1 MKVRAGIEVSSQSDI
16 GCQRKNNEDFFG
28 YWEPEDDRQFL
39 RKGRLAVVADGMGG
53 YEGGQEAS
61 RLAVETLV
69 AVYRDAVGD
78 DPQQALVEG
87 LRAAHEQIRRYSFAH
102 PELRGMGTTCT
113 AAAIVRGG
121 LAGPL
126 GGPLYDA
133 LYYVHVGDTRLYL
146 IRDGRITQIT
156 RDHSYVGRLVES
168 GMISR
173 EEAETHPQRNILTAA
188 LGTNPDLIMESP
200 GQPEPLRPKDVLLIC
215 SDGLWGQVRDPE
227 ILAAVENNSVEQA
240 GHELIT
246 LARERGG
253 PDNITVEILRLR

>member
-1 MKVRAGIEVSSQSDI
+1 MKVRTGIEVSSQSDI
-16 GCQRKNNEDFFG
+16 GCLRQNNEDSFG
-28 YWEPEDDRQFL
+28 YWEPEDDQQFL

-61 RLAVETLV
+61 RLAVETLME
-69 AVYRDAVGD
+69 VYRDFGGD
-78 DPQQALVEG
+78 DPQAALVEA
-87 LRAAHEQIRRYSFAH
+87 LQTAHEQIREYSFAH

-113 AAAIVRGG
+113 AAAIVQ
-121 LAGPL
+121 
-126 GGPLYDA
+126 DA

-146 IRDGRITQIT
+146 IRDGQITRVT

-188 LGTNPDLIMESP
+188 LGTNPDLIMDSP
-200 GQPEPLRPKDVLLIC
+200 GQPKPLRPEDVLLIC
-215 SDGLWGQVRDPE
+215 SDGLWGQVRDSE
-227 ILAAVENNSVEQA
+227 ILDAVENKSAEQT
-240 GHELIT
+240 GRKLIE

-253 PDNITVEILRLR
+253 PDNITVEVLRLR

>member
-1 MKVRAGIEVSSQSDI
+1 MKVRTGIDLSVQSDI
-16 GCQRKNNEDFFG
+16 GCLRQNNEDSFG
-28 YWEPEDDRQFL
+28 YWEPEDDQQFL

-69 AVYRDAVGD
+69 EVYRDFGGD
-78 DPQQALVEG
+78 DPQAALVEA
-87 LRAAHEQIRRYSFAH
+87 LQAAHEQIREYSFAH

-113 AAAIVRGG
+113 AAAIVQ
-121 LAGPL
+121 
-126 GGPLYDA
+126 DA

-146 IRDGRITQIT
+146 IRDGQITRVT

-188 LGTNPDLIMESP
+188 LGTNPDLIMDSP
-200 GQPEPLRPKDVLLIC
+200 GQPKPLRPEDVLLIC
-215 SDGLWGQVRDPE
+215 SDGLWGQVRDSE
-227 ILAAVENNSVEQA
+227 ILDAVENKSAEQT
-240 GHELIT
+240 GRKLIE

-253 PDNITVEILRLR
+253 PDNITVEVLRLL